1 MLQASSLVSI
11 SLTDN
16 VSNKGGSAMIYPYN
30 NASCL
35 IKLYNASKA
44 KPIDRKVVITNNP
57 LDPRL
62 NPHELY
68 SYLERQRALEHR
80 LRFA

>member
-16 VSNKGGSAMIYPYN
+16 VSNKGGSRMIYPYD

-44 KPIDRKVVITNNP
+44 KPVDRKVVVTNNP
-57 LDPRL
+57 LEAKL
-62 NPHELY
+62 NSPELY

>member
-16 VSNKGGSAMIYPYN
+16 VSNKGGSRMIYPYD

-35 IKLYNASKA
+35 IKLYNVSKA
-44 KPIDRKVVITNNP
+44 KPVDRKVVVTNNP
-57 LDPRL
+57 LD
-62 NPHELY
+62 
-68 SYLERQRALEHR
+68 QG
-80 LRFA
+80 